1 MTLCRRV
8 VILRRTRAAVSATFI
23 TASCVQRH
31 VRDLI
36 AVVRIFIAVACP
48 CLTSRRRVATPRRIR
63 DVIVGVTRP
72 ALRSWFDSIYLY
84 SDSGVMSA
92 HDLSLACRHAVTH
105 PRRRVRDV
113 RVGVTLARQARR
125 HVRGLV
131 AFVRI
136 LIALSVSAHDLASA
150 CRHAPAFPRRHV
162 RDARVGVT
170 LSRQA
175 RRHVH
180 DLIAFFRVMIAVS
193 CPHLTLRGRVA
204 ML

>member
-1 MTLCRRV
+1 MSVTFLSAS
-8 VILRRTRAAVSATFI
+8 RA
-23 TASCVQRH
+23 QRH
-31 VRDLI
+31 IHDLI
-36 AVVRIFIAVACP
+36 AFVRILIALPCP
-48 CLTSRRRVATPRRIR
+48 CLHSCRRVATPRH
-63 DVIVGVTRP
+63 TRV
-72 ALRSWFDSIYLY
+72 A
-84 SDSGVMSA
+84 VSA
-92 HDLSLACRHAVTH
+92 TFLSASCF
-105 PRRRVRDV
+105 RRRVHGLVAIV
-113 RVGVTLARQARR
+113 RILIAVAYPRTTSCRRVAAPRRARAAVSVMCMSASRAQR